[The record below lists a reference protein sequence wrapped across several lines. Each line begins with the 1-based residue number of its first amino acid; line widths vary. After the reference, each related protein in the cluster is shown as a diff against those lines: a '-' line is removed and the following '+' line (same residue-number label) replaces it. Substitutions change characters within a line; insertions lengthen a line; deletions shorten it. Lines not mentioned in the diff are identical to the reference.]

1 MTSPPIL
8 KVLIIFFTVLLAN
21 RLRVPLG
28 IALACGGLLLDY
40 WAKTNL
46 FNVMID
52 GIDALMR
59 PELWLLL
66 LDISLISILGHYLS
80 SPTISASLLGG
91 TRLCGG
97 KRRGALFSLI
107 IIPALIGMVPMP
119 GGALFSAPLVG
130 RGADGDQYPPQWK
143 AAVNYWFRHVLEYWW
158 PLYPVVI
165 VSLSI
170 FPVSTW
176 QFISLQFPFTI
187 LSIAAGYF
195 YLLRPYKEM
204 LALQQHLPQPAGTTT
219 IFIALFPV
227 LLVLAATLLLPKL
240 FGQFLPH
247 ATPATHRLTAM
258 LCGLLASLSLPFVQ
272 QNIGSKSVIQ
282 TLFSARTAKMI
293 GTLAGVM
300 FFHFLLKRSSLMD
313 LAAHEAALYP
323 SGVFLIAGLLPFVA
337 GFVTGIAIGFAGIAF
352 PLVIGLITGA
362 HPSLGV
368 FSGISLAFTMGY
380 CGMMLSPVHL
390 CLVLTREYFQTTY
403 LNMIRTLLPPMLTIM
418 SCGVLF
424 HLVFLQLGL

>member
-1 MTSPPIL
+1 MTSPSIL
-8 KVLIIFFTVLLAN
+8 KVLIVFFTVLVAN

-40 WAKTNL
+40 WAKINL

-52 GIDALMR
+52 CVDALMM

-80 SPTISASLLGG
+80 SPNISASLLGAA
-91 TRLCGG
+91 RQLGG
-97 KRRGALFSLI
+97 KRRGTLLSLI

-130 RGADGDQYPPQWK
+130 RGAEGDQYPPQWK

-165 VSLSI
+165 VTLSI
-170 FPVSTW
+170 FPISAW
-176 QFISLQFPFTI
+176 QFIAIQLPFTI
-187 LSIAAGYF
+187 LSITAGYF
-195 YLLRPYKEM
+195 FLLRPYREM
-204 LALQQHLPQPAGTTT
+204 LTLQQHPPQPDGTTT
-219 IFIALFPV
+219 LFIALFPV
-227 LLVLAATLLLPKL
+227 VLVLAATLLLPKFL
-240 FGQFLPH
+240 GQFLPH

-258 LCGLLASLSLPFVQ
+258 LCGLLASLSLPSVQ
-272 QNIGSKSVIQ
+272 KNMGSNSIIQ

-300 FFHFLLKRSSLMD
+300 FFHSLLERSSLMN
-313 LAAHEAALYP
+313 LAAHEAVLYP
-323 SGVFLIAGLLPFVA
+323 SAVFLIAGILPFVA

-352 PLVIGLITGA
+352 PLVIGLITSA
-362 HPSLGV
+362 HPTLGV
-368 FSGISLAFTMGY
+368 FSGISLAFSMGY

-403 LNMIRTLLPPMLTIM
+403 FNTIRMLLPPMVAIM
-418 SCGVLF
+418 SGGVLL
-424 HLVFLQLGL
+424 HLIFLRLGL